1 MSERNSIMAAT
12 AVTALLAVLPLILDT
27 ESSYTISFL
36 FLCFVNIG
44 LAQAWNIIGG
54 YSGQI
59 SLGQNAFFGTGAY
72 VTGIV
77 WLQQLTGTWYYFDP
91 LVMFLSGLASAVLAV
106 AIGIPL
112 LSKLRGD
119 YFALGTLGL
128 GEILRVVVLRADKIT
143 GGSSGLFLDSGLY
156 SSMVPYYFTGLFL
169 ALLGTAT
176 IYFTSRSRL
185 GLALMAIKEDE
196 MAASANGVHVL
207 KYKVLA
213 FAIGAYITGL
223 CANLQAYYVFHIHP
237 LGFFSLSWTLY
248 PILMTV
254 LGGIGT
260 ITGPVIGA
268 FFLTGVFT
276 FSNIY
281 LPGYEAILSGF
292 LVIVV
297 MKFIPNGLVCL
308 RSSGRPGE
316 RKVLKYALLVLFL
329 LCVDKTSGILSR
341 TAPF

>member
-1 MSERNSIMAAT
+1 MSERNSIMAAI
-12 AVTALLAVLPLILDT
+12 AVTAVLAVLPFVLDT

-36 FLCFVNIG
+36 YLCFGNIA

-54 YSGQI
+54 YAGQI

-77 WLQQLTGTWYYFDP
+77 WVEQLTGTWYYFDP
-91 LVMFLSGLASAVLAV
+91 LVMFLSGLASAILAV

-112 LSKLRGD
+112 LSKLRED

-128 GEILRVVVLRADKIT
+128 GEILRVVVLRADKFT

-169 ALLGTAT
+169 AWLGTTT

-185 GLALMAIKEDE
+185 GLALTAIKQDE

-260 ITGPVIGA
+260 ITGPVVGA

-276 FSNIY
+276 ISEVY
-281 LPGYEAILSGF
+281 LPGYGAMLSG
-292 LVIVV
+292 LLIIVV

-308 RSSGRPGE
+308 RSTGSSGQ
-316 RKVLKYALLVLFL
+316 RKVLKYALLVLL
-329 LCVDKTSGILSR
+329 LQSVSETSRLLK
-341 TAPF
+341 